1 MRLDLAVGEDVLRGA
16 TNAIMSDIAGLLAE
30 LRGGQPPAAPYHPAV
45 ARRAARQ
52 TTREQPASAGQDPAT
67 QPAPGDDPREATPT

>member
-1 MRLDLAVGEDVLRGA
+1 MG
-16 TNAIMSDIAGLLAE
+16 DIAVLLAE
-30 LRGGQPPAAPYHPAV
+30 LRGGQPPAAPYHPAA

-52 TTREQPASAGQDPAT
+52 AAREQPAPAGEDPAT

>member
-1 MRLDLAVGEDVLRGA
+1 
-16 TNAIMSDIAGLLAE
+16 
-30 LRGGQPPAAPYHPAV
+30 V